1 MIIIGGALLAG
12 FLSASSTDFADAPR
26 QSSCEHPLSALPSGW
41 IHVPQRTVDTWT
53 GAFHDSL
60 SGAFASFDV
69 TTTANTASES
79 RANGNGAETTQGIAD
94 GIPYEVT
101 RTVDPATTGAQNAAP
116 DVRGAPA
123 LKGTV
128 APDRARISVS
138 FRSAARVWVFRATA
152 YSRLQE
158 ERVRALLLGS
168 DARLCHM
175 QPTEDPGHETVVAA
189 HTYRLLRHGSPASAV
204 LALLGRPQGSQPRG
218 PDGLALWYL
227 VSDGP
232 SGYRHARLDFD
243 KSQRLQEKTLDAQP

>member
-175 QPTEDPGHETVVAA
+175 QPTRRSWPRNRGGRPHISV
-189 HTYRLLRHGSPASAV
+189 ASAR
-204 LALLGRPQGSQPRG
+204 LARERSVGASRSPSGLPAEGSGRPSP
-218 PDGLALWYL
+218 L
-227 VSDGP
+227 VLGQRRP
-232 SGYRHARLDFD
+232 VRL
-243 KSQRLQEKTLDAQP
+243 SACKT